1 AGLYADESRCAQDAA
16 GESADPRAAY
26 PRYRPRRTVTDAA
39 LDPYEPAIAAS
50 AIADNVARSLGNPAV
65 IHAASAVR
73 SAPPS
78 FGPRSTPRA
87 MKSAALSGKTGGLQS
102 ARSVASARQD
112 RSAAPGGARDEA
124 NSRRPGS
131 CGGRSR

>member
-1 AGLYADESRCAQDAA
+1 
-16 GESADPRAAY
+16 SADPRAAY

-39 LDPYEPAIAAS
+39 LDTYEPAIAAS
-50 AIADNVARSLGNPAV
+50 AIADNVARSLGNPAA

-87 MKSAALSGKTGGLQS
+87 MKSAALSGKTGGPH
-102 ARSVASARQD
+102 RRGGGASTPRPGP
-112 RSAAPGGARDEA
+112 AAPGAARA
-124 NSRRPGS
+124 RLNARGP
-131 CGGRSR
+131 RSSGDRTG